1 MGNATAS
8 KDSDLGE
15 EERGEDMSEQKSPEP
30 LHHIELDPD
39 HEDKVVRAGNRA
51 IRHGVRLMSI
61 IMVVVIFFAI
71 LDTGYTFFTLLFTPP
86 YLILDI
92 SDLLKVFSAALVVL
106 IAIEIYSNVTLY
118 LTANVIHVKLVV
130 ATALM
135 AVARKV
141 ITLDDK
147 SLDATYFLGY
157 AWLGLAFGITYWLL
171 SKGK

>member
-1 MGNATAS
+1 MHVGAAQT
-8 KDSDLGE
+8 
-15 EERGEDMSEQKSPEP
+15 
-30 LHHIELDPD
+30 
-39 HEDKVVRAGNRA
+39 
-51 IRHGVRLMSI
+51 
-61 IMVVVIFFAI
+61 
-71 LDTGYTFFTLLFTPP
+71 
-86 YLILDI
+86 
-92 SDLLKVFSAALVVL
+92 LLKVFSAALVVL

-157 AWLGLAFGITYWLL
+157 AGLGLAFGITYWLL